1 MDRAP
6 TPKLGAYAA
15 LTAAG
20 LLAALVLG
28 QPALAVLVAPFG
40 LLLALGLPQAR
51 DPGVEAVATL
61 GADRTMEGDPVTLTV
76 TVRAR
81 HPVARLEV
89 AVPLPPELEAED
101 GPPALRLRIGRG
113 DVGPEHGLERAL
125 TLRCRRWGALGVE
138 PVRLRARDHF
148 GFHEWRAATG
158 RRQVLRVYPRPAQLH
173 SLLLPNQTQVHSG
186 NQLARQRG
194 DGIEFADIRPFVPGD
209 RVRRVNWRVSARRG
223 QPYVNQHHLERNAD
237 VILFVDSFA
246 EARTGREGTLD
257 LTVRLVSA
265 LAAGH
270 VARRDRVGLIGFGGI
285 LRWLSPGM
293 GPVHLL
299 RVVEALLDTEVVLSY
314 AWKGLD
320 IIPPRTLPP
329 QAMVVALTPL
339 LDARAIGALLDL
351 RARGFDLAVVEVD
364 PERFVPPA
372 TDPGDRLADRVWHLH
387 REARRA
393 RLAEAGIPI
402 ARWGPGEPADQPLTE
417 IAAFRRALRRV
428 PA

>member
-20 LLAALVLG
+20 LLAALALG

-40 LLLALGLPQAR
+40 LLLVLGLPLAR
-51 DPGVEAVATL
+51 DPGVEVLAALGTDRAT
-61 GADRTMEGDPVTLTV
+61 EGDQVALTL

-89 AVPLPPELEAED
+89 VVPLSPELEVAD
-101 GPPALRLRIGRG
+101 GPPALRLRLGRG
-113 DVGPEHGLERAL
+113 DVGPGRSLERVL
-125 TLRCRRWGALGVE
+125 SLRCRRWGALRVE

-148 GFHEWRAATG
+148 GLHEWSAVTG
-158 RRQVLRVYPRPAQLH
+158 ARQVVRVYPRPAQLR

-194 DGIEFADIRPFVPGD
+194 EGIEFADIRPFVPGD

-223 QPYVNQHHLERNAD
+223 QPYVNQHHLERNAA

-246 EARTGREGTLD
+246 EARSGRDGTLD

-270 VARRDRVGLIGFGGI
+270 LARRDRVGLIGFGGI
-285 LRWLSPGM
+285 LRWLTPGM
-293 GPVHLL
+293 GPGHLL
-299 RVVEALLDTEVVLSY
+299 RVVDSLLDTEVVLSY
-314 AWKGLD
+314 AWKDLD
-320 IIPPRTLPP
+320 VIPPRTLPP
-329 QAMVVALTPL
+329 QAMVVALSPL

-364 PERFVPPA
+364 PEPFAPPA
-372 TDPGDRLADRVWHLH
+372 TDPVARLADRVWHLH

-393 RLAEAGIPI
+393 RFAEVGTPI
-402 ARWGPGEPADQPLTE
+402 ARWGPGEPADQPLSE